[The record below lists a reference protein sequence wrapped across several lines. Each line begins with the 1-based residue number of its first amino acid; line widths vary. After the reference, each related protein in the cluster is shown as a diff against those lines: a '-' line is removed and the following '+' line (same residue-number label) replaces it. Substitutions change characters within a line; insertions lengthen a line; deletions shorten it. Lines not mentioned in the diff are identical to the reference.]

1 MAPRQAFAVMD
12 QIVDTLPGRSDR
24 TLMPT
29 GTAFIT
35 ETRAAARAAGIAL
48 FDLGDERQGICHVIS
63 PEQAIVLPGAT
74 LVFPDSPPG
83 TPGAFGALAW
93 GTGWSEA
100 EHALATGTLRVRKP
114 APMRVSVTG
123 RLGAGVGAKE
133 VPGQ

>member
-74 LVFPDSPPG
+74 PVRPDSHPG
-83 TPGAFGALAW
+83 TPGAFGAPPW
-93 GTGWSEA
+93 GIGSSEA
-100 EHALATGTLRVRKP
+100 APPLATGTLRVRKP
-114 APMRVSVTG
+114 PPVREHRRASCR
-123 RLGAGVGAKE
+123 E
-133 VPGQ
+133 Q